1 MPLQEPL
8 INTINNTNYTPT
20 YNNSTQIRNN
30 NLDYSKYNNSTS
42 VNNNINNNNTDINTA
57 NSNNTSVTRSMYS
70 YTYKF

>member
-8 INTINNTNYTPT
+8 INSITNTNYTQT
-20 YNNSTQIRNN
+20 FNISTQFRNN

-42 VNNNINNNNTDINTA
+42 VNNNINNNNTNINRA
-57 NSNNTSVTRSMYS
+57 NSNNTSVPRSMYS